1 LKFLINRFIHQ
12 LQFFSFKMPKIKKEK
27 LGNARHRHPSPK
39 RKAIQATR
47 VPVAATGAARRSC
60 TILALGAFS
69 IYKTTNH
76 EEE

>member
-1 LKFLINRFIHQ
+1 
-12 LQFFSFKMPKIKKEK
+12 MPKIKKEKKKEK

-47 VPVAATGAARRSC
+47 VPAAAATGAARRSC